1 MAQTIVTLD
10 QALDKIGISAYMLAK
25 ESKIRS
31 NTIYEIKNNQKKML
45 DIDTITII
53 ISTLNRLS
61 KEKGY
66 NMRFDINDILK
77 YIED

>member
-66 NMRFDINDILK
+66 NKRFDINDILK